1 MALRYY
7 KLEPEV
13 PGGLGNNTVADTSV
27 HPPKVTTLHL
37 EMFGWLGDDLLET
50 FPCFIVTKSLGDA
63 LQRSQLS
70 GYSLAPL
77 VVTRSVEFDEFY
89 RGQPLPELFWLQPH
103 GRVGEDDICTLPDA
117 TLLASEAA
125 LSLFR
130 SHNLEN
136 CVIAQ
141 VDAT

>member
-1 MALRYY
+1 MVLRYY

-13 PGGLGNNTVADTSV
+13 PGGLGDNTVADASV

-50 FPCFIVTKSLGDA
+50 FPCFVVTKRLGDA
-63 LQRSQLS
+63 LRRSQLS
-70 GYSLAPL
+70 GYTLAPL
-77 VVTRSVEFDEFY
+77 HVTRSEEFDELY
-89 RGQPLPELFWLQPH
+89 PDQTLPEFLWLQPN

-125 LSLFR
+125 LNFFR

-141 VDAT
+141 VDA